1 MKIVIELIFFL
12 GVVYAT
18 YLLFTTGTILITGGT
33 E

>member
-12 GVVYAT
+12 GVIWAT
-18 YLLFTTGTILITGGT
+18 YYLIYAGTLLITGGT